1 MTEWFAPQR
10 YAAVYLIKIGC
21 GCVLLWFGLRAAGI
35 DNPVWALISLVL
47 VVEPQWA
54 AATLN
59 VRARVLN
66 TLLGC
71 TVAALAAWLFGSGFA
86 ALLASTLAATAFA
99 MVVRGFPGNW
109 RLAPATA
116 LILSAAAIH
125 ERVMSR
131 EFELVGLRACEVLA
145 GSGMALLMAWVYGSL
160 QRSAAATSDRRD

>member
-1 MTEWFAPQR
+1 M
-10 YAAVYLIKIGC
+10 
-21 GCVLLWFGLRAAGI
+21 
-35 DNPVWALISLVL
+35 
-47 VVEPQWA
+47 
-54 AATLN
+54 
-59 VRARVLN
+59 
-66 TLLGC
+66 
-71 TVAALAAWLFGSGFA
+71 
-86 ALLASTLAATAFA
+86 LASTLAASAFA
-99 MVVRGFPGNW
+99 VLVRGFPGNW